1 MTDEQPRVLCVD
13 DDTRTLEILSKIMAH
28 LPVQHTTALSPHAA
42 LEEARRFQPHLLV
55 LDLMLP
61 EMTGWELL
69 DQIRAATPGTQM
81 RVIVLTAKD
90 SGFERLVAANLARVD
105 LFLAKPF
112 DTAELARSILRIL
125 ELPIGD
131 AWPGP
136 EPKTAS
142 GR

>member
-28 LPVQHTTALSPHAA
+28 LPVQHATALSPGAA
-42 LEEARRFQPHLLV
+42 LEQARHFRPQLLV

-61 EMTGWELL
+61 EITGWELL
-69 DQIRAATPGTQM
+69 DQIRAAAPDANM

-112 DTAELARSILRIL
+112 DTAELARSILRL
-125 ELPIGD
+125 LKLPIGE

-136 EPKTAS
+136 EQKPPT